1 MKRTNAWAVAA
12 TVGISALALGSAI
25 AANSNVFAEA
35 AKPSVTTEVVV
46 DETVIA
52 VDTTA
57 PTVPPTVV
65 RYEDVYIFETA
76 GDPGVPTSA
85 PATPAPAPAPT
96 IPDLAQGT
104 VPGPQPAS
112 KLSVVEY
119 REPIAVAP
127 AVAEPIVLQDVAA
140 EASAVLGARPSATA
154 EVEQVRQAPALAPSI
169 SARKAIAKPSGHA
182 NNYQNDN
189 NEEGEGND
197 D

>member
-1 MKRTNAWAVAA
+1 MKRTNAWAVAV
-12 TVGISALALGSAI
+12 TVGVSALAIGSAI
-25 AANSNVFAEA
+25 AANSNVFAEL

-46 DETVIA
+46 DETLAA
-52 VDTTA
+52 VDTTV

-85 PATPAPAPAPT
+85 PATSAPAPT

-104 VPGPQPAS
+104 ESGPQPAP

-119 REPIAVAP
+119 REPTAVAP
-127 AVAEPIVLQDVAA
+127 AVAEPIVLQEVAA
-140 EASAVLGARPSATA
+140 EQSAELEARPATTA
-154 EVEQVRQAPALAPSI
+154 EVEQARPAPAPSI
-169 SARKAIAKPSGHA
+169 SARKATPKRSGHTH
-182 NNYQNDN
+182 NYQNDN